1 MKQAVVLFFILSF
14 NCFLA
19 SAQTD
24 SVEYASGKI
33 LEDAVYLTH
42 DAFRHYQGIGKAQVI
57 SKIEKDQLDFLSK
70 VVFEEKMTYQENATT
85 YTVDCRKIWGY
96 MQNGTLYVNFKGD
109 FFRVPVFGSISY
121 FVATVTVINPGF
133 YDPRFGMS
141 TGSGTTK
148 EIREFIMNYYDGV
161 LMEFTPEEIDNLLSR
176 DVALFAE
183 FKKLSRR
190 KQKEQTYGYIRK
202 YNAAHPVYFLR

>member
-1 MKQAVVLFFILSF
+1 MNL
-14 NCFLA
+14 
-19 SAQTD
+19 AQTD
-24 SVEYASGKI
+24 SIVYAPGKV

-42 DAFRHYQGIGKAQVI
+42 DDFRHYRGIRKAQMI
-57 SKIEKDQLDFLSK
+57 SKTEKEQLDFLSK
-70 VVFEEKMTYQENATT
+70 VLFEEKMTYEENGERF
-85 YTVDCRKIWGY
+85 TVESKKVWGY
-96 MQNGTLYVNFKGD
+96 MQNGTLYVNFKGE

-148 EIREFIMNYYDGV
+148 EIREFIMNYYDGILV
-161 LMEFTPEEIDNLLSR
+161 EFSPEEIDKLLAR
-176 DVALFAE
+176 DPVLFAE

-190 KQKEQTYGYIRK
+190 QQKEQTYGYIRK
-202 YNAAHPVYFLR
+202 YNALHPIYFLR